1 MRNRVLY
8 AFVLFGMVSGLAIV
22 GALLA
27 SSQHVGAVSDAG
39 SPASNLPAI
48 QPGDYSVVFLGAEGA
63 ASANGLV
70 TAERLSQSFGAVTVS
85 NWDQVVSISQAE
97 VIDALIV
104 HRSALEKVDREWV
117 ARNYRQGVTI
127 AGIDLNGAEM
137 AELLRDACLTRD
149 GFADYHS
156 GSYFVIAT
164 SQISGSADDM
174 ARIMEAYEGGC
185 GERGAEGV
193 IGMADY
199 SARYTTEFLTDE
211 RSYEIFSY
219 LLNDHMESQ

>member
-1 MRNRVLY
+1 
-8 AFVLFGMVSGLAIV
+8 MVSGLAIF

-27 SSQHVGAVSDAG
+27 SSQHVGAVNETG
-39 SPASNLPAI
+39 SPASNLPAS
-48 QPGDYSVVFLGAEGA
+48 QPGDYLVVFLGAEEA

-70 TAERLSQSFGAVTVS
+70 TAERLSQSFGAIAVS
-85 NWDQVVSISQAE
+85 NWDQVVSITQAE
-97 VIDALIV
+97 VIDALIID
-104 HRSALEKVDREWV
+104 RSALEKVDREWV

-164 SQISGSADDM
+164 SRISGSADDM

-219 LLNDHMESQ
+219 LLNDHMADE